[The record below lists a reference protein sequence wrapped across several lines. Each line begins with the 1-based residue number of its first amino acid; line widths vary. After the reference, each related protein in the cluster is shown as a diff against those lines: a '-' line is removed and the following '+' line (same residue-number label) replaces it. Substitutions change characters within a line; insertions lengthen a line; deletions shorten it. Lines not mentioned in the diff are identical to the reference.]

1 MLTYTLRVAEIKQE
15 TEDTITLCFKQS
27 GLKKIKYLPG
37 QYLTLIFRIN
47 GRRYLRP
54 YSFSSA
60 PGIDQYL
67 EVTIKRIIGGVV
79 SNHIHDQV
87 KVDDLIEVMQPLGNF
102 TYTES
107 QFPSEKQI
115 VLWGVGS
122 GITPLMSIA
131 KYALSLPNGPRV
143 SLIYGNKNFES
154 SIFLDLVHKLRDQ
167 HRSRFSVWHFHTR
180 LKIDEENPGVIQ
192 GRIDESKVHVVMNK
206 IDDHLN
212 TLHYIC
218 GPVGLKESVKGALKG
233 LGISAE
239 HVFSEDFEI
248 VKNPKDFE
256 GIITRV
262 VKLINNNLE
271 TVVEVVSGKSML
283 EAGLDAQLELP
294 YSCQTGNCSVCKG
307 KLLTGKLKTIGVE
320 KVPHDLESDEYL
332 LCCSYPLTDDVS
344 VLV

>member
-1 MLTYTLRVAEIKQE
+1 MLTYTLRVAEIRQE

-47 GRRYLRP
+47 GRRFLRP

-67 EVTIKRIIGGVV
+67 EVTIKRIMGGVV

-87 KVDDLIEVMQPLGNF
+87 KVDDLIEVMQPLGDF
-102 TYTES
+102 TYTEL
-107 QFPSEKQI
+107 QFSADKQI

-154 SIFLDLVHKLRDQ
+154 CIFLDLIHKLKDQ
-167 HRSRFSVWHFHTR
+167 YKSKFSVWHFHTR
-180 LKIDEENPGVIQ
+180 LKIDEENPSVIQ
-192 GRIDESKVHVVMNK
+192 GRIDQSKVHAVMNK
-206 IDDHLN
+206 IDDHAN
-212 TLHYIC
+212 TIHYIC
-218 GPVGLKESVKGALKG
+218 GPVGLKESVKEALKG
-233 LGISAE
+233 LSISAE
-239 HVFSEDFEI
+239 CIFSEDFEI

-256 GIITRV
+256 GIMTQVAKI
-262 VKLINNNLE
+262 ISNNQE
-271 TVVEVVSGKSML
+271 TFVEVVSGKSIL

-307 KLLTGKLKTIGVE
+307 KLLTGKLKIIGIE
-320 KVPHDLESDEYL
+320 KISHELKPDEYL
-332 LCCSYPLTDDVS
+332 LCCSYPLTNDVS